1 MNGSFIHGKYTT
13 AMNMRT
19 DLISIVSPALA
30 ITFIRG
36 GISVECNEELG
47 TVPGDILWLL

>member
-1 MNGSFIHGKYTT
+1 MNASFIHGKYTT

-19 DLISIVSPALA
+19 DWISMVSPALS

-36 GISVECNEELG
+36 GISVGCNEELG
-47 TVPGDILWLL
+47 TAPGDILWLL